1 MFKHTLVEFDELKT
15 ITEDKKR
22 FYLTPDGNKYPSVTT
37 VCSLATIDSIK
48 KWRKRV
54 GNEQANK
61 ISSKASSRGT
71 KVHKLVEDY
80 VNNKELDFE
89 NVLPVNLFM
98 FKQIKPILDTYLENV
113 YAIECPLYSDYLET
127 AGRVD
132 CIGTFKGKPAIIDF
146 KTANKRKQRSWIH
159 NYFMQEAAYAVMFEE
174 RTKIPISRIVTVI
187 AVEQDEPQLF
197 IEKRDDYINLF
208 QQYRALYK
216 EKYSV

>member
-1 MFKHTLVEFDELKT
+1 MFKHTLVEFDELET
-15 ITEDKKR
+15 VTEDKKR
-22 FYLTPDGNKYPSVTT
+22 FYLTPEGNKYPSVTT
-37 VCSLATIDSIK
+37 VCSLATVDGIK

-80 VNNKELDFE
+80 VNNKDLDFDD
-89 NVLPVNLFM
+89 VLPVNLFM

-208 QQYRALYK
+208 QQYRTLYK

>member
-1 MFKHTLVEFDELKT
+1 MFKHTLVEFDELET

-22 FYLTPDGNKYPSVTT
+22 FYLTPEGNKYPSVTT

-197 IEKRDDYINLF
+197 IEKRDDYIN
-208 QQYRALYK
+208 
-216 EKYSV
+216 

>member
-1 MFKHTLVEFDELKT
+1 MFKHTLVEFDELET

>member
-1 MFKHTLVEFDELKT
+1 MFKHTLVEFDELET

-22 FYLTPDGNKYPSVTT
+22 FYLTPEGNKYPSVTT

-159 NYFMQEAAYAVMFEE
+159 NYFMQEGAYAVMFEE

-208 QQYRALYK
+208 QQYRSLYK

>member
-1 MFKHTLVEFDELKT
+1 MFKHTLVEFDELET

-174 RTKIPISRIVTVI
+174 MTKIPITQLVTVI
-187 AVEQDEPQLF
+187 AVTQDEPQLF
-197 IEKRDDYINLF
+197 IERRDDHIAIF
-208 QQYRALYK
+208 QQWRDIYK
-216 EKYSV
+216 EKYGV

>member
-1 MFKHTLVEFDELKT
+1 MFKHTLVEFDELET

-22 FYLTPDGNKYPSVTT
+22 FYLTPEGNKYPSVTT

-208 QQYRALYK
+208 QQYRSLYK

>member
-1 MFKHTLVEFDELKT
+1 MFKHTLVEFDELET

-22 FYLTPDGNKYPSVTT
+22 FYLTPEGNKYPSVTT

-80 VNNKELDFE
+80 VNNKDLDFE

-208 QQYRALYK
+208 QQYRTLYK

>member
-1 MFKHTLVEFDELKT
+1 MFKHTLVEFDELET

-22 FYLTPDGNKYPSVTT
+22 FYLTPEGNKYPSVTT

-146 KTANKRKQRSWIH
+146 KTANKRKQRSWIN

-208 QQYRALYK
+208 QQYRSLYK

>member
-1 MFKHTLVEFDELKT
+1 MFKHTLVEFDELET

-22 FYLTPDGNKYPSVTT
+22 FYLTPEGNKYPSVTT
-37 VCSLATIDSIK
+37 VCSLATVDGIK

-80 VNNKELDFE
+80 VNNKDLDFDD
-89 NVLPVNLFM
+89 VLPVNLFM

-208 QQYRALYK
+208 QQYRTLYK

>member
-1 MFKHTLVEFDELKT
+1 MFKHTLVEFDELET

-22 FYLTPDGNKYPSVTT
+22 FYLTPEGNKYPSVTT

-208 QQYRALYK
+208 QQYRSVYK

>member
-1 MFKHTLVEFDELKT
+1 M
-15 ITEDKKR
+15 
-22 FYLTPDGNKYPSVTT
+22 
-37 VCSLATIDSIK
+37 
-48 KWRKRV
+48 
-54 GNEQANK
+54 
-61 ISSKASSRGT
+61 
-71 KVHKLVEDY
+71 HKLVEDY
-80 VNNKELDFE
+80 VNNKDLDFDD
-89 NVLPVNLFM
+89 VLPVNLFM

-208 QQYRALYK
+208 QQYRTLYK

>member
-1 MFKHTLVEFDELKT
+1 MFKHTLVEFDELET
-15 ITEDKKR
+15 VTEDKKR
-22 FYLTPDGNKYPSVTT
+22 FYLTPEGNKYPSVTT

-208 QQYRALYK
+208 QQYRSLYK

>member
-1 MFKHTLVEFDELKT
+1 MFKHTLVEFDELET

-22 FYLTPDGNKYPSVTT
+22 FYLTPEGNKYPSVTT

-54 GNEQANK
+54 GNERANK

-71 KVHKLVEDY
+71 KVNKLVEDY

-208 QQYRALYK
+208 QQYRSLYK

>member
-1 MFKHTLVEFDELKT
+1 MFKHTLVEFDELESETKNG
-15 ITEDKKR
+15 KR
-22 FYLTPDGNKYPSVTT
+22 FYTTPDGNKYPSVTT
-37 VCSLATIDSIK
+37 VCSLATVQKIK
-48 KWRKRV
+48 EWRKRV
-54 GNEQANK
+54 GNEKANK
-61 ISSKASSRGT
+61 ISAKASSRGT

-80 VNNKELDFE
+80 VGNKELNFE
-89 NVLPVNLFM
+89 DVLPVNLFM

-197 IEKRDDYINLF
+197 IEKRDDYIHLF
-208 QQYRALYK
+208 QEYRSLYK
-216 EKYSV
+216 EKYNV

>member
-1 MFKHTLVEFDELKT
+1 MFKHTLVEFDELET
-15 ITEDKKR
+15 VTEDKKR
-22 FYLTPDGNKYPSVTT
+22 FYLTPEGNKYPSVTT

-80 VNNKELDFE
+80 VNNKDLDFE

-208 QQYRALYK
+208 QQYRTLYK

>member
-1 MFKHTLVEFDELKT
+1 MFKHTLVEFDELET

-22 FYLTPDGNKYPSVTT
+22 FYLTPEGNKYPSVTT

-80 VNNKELDFE
+80 VNNKDLDFE

-208 QQYRALYK
+208 QQYRSLYK